1 VAERA
6 CAPGMQLVC
15 VPPDEAARAWPHV
28 RALILAAMKRGG
40 LSSYGPVEDAV
51 LRGDALLWLAWEQR
65 SDVGDQRTDLLPP
78 ASDIRHP
85 TSRIAAAAV
94 TELHQTEWRKVCVLI
109 ACGGASGRSRHS
121 PRRRASTPWCSSRA
135 MGARNWIGLL
145 DEIEA
150 YARAAGCEA
159 VRLMGRE
166 GWQRLLPSYRRTG
179 IVLERTL

>member
-1 VAERA
+1 
-6 CAPGMQLVC
+6 MQLVC

-28 RALILAAMKRGG
+28 RALILAAMQRGG

-51 LRGDALLWLAWEQR
+51 LRGDALLWLAWEQG
-65 SDVGDQRTDLLPP
+65 SDVGDQRMGFRPLT
-78 ASDIRHP
+78 SVIRHP

-94 TELHQTEWRKVCVLI
+94 TELHQTEWRKVCVLV
-109 ACGGASGRSRHS
+109 ACGGAG
-121 PRRRASTPWCSSRA
+121 
-135 MGARNWIGLL
+135 MGEWIGLL
-145 DEIEA
+145 DGIEA